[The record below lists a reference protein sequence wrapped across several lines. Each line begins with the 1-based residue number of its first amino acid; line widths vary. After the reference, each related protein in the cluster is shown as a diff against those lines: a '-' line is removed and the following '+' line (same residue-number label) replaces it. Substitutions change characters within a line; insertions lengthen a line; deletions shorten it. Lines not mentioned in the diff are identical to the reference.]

1 MNVLQI
7 LIIIKQLNFTEN
19 VPFNEMDR
27 GRPHHTATQSVSPFT
42 QTMMQMATPEIMQ
55 WTTCTTIYGG
65 PGEGYLQSLD

>member
-42 QTMMQMATPEIMQ
+42 
-55 WTTCTTIYGG
+55 
-65 PGEGYLQSLD
+65 